1 MTVDPKFSSILP
13 AGDSLKIDDGFR
25 KALDRAYHSR
35 AHLNKLFTEQRS
47 TIERLVRWSL
57 RGNHW
62 GVISDEDDLYQ
73 EACIW
78 IVDCLWRW
86 DETRGTPLAE
96 YVVYNVGARL
106 RNALQKELASK
117 RRPKKPNVSLNKKKY
132 NDEDNDMTVQDTV
145 ASNDPSAEERLAYE
159 EVMKCID
166 TQMTFVEKRLLDF
179 LIEED
184 GNFKEAAIK
193 LQRVVRGAN
202 TMSEGA
208 FRMHL
213 RRNVVPKIHSFLV
226 KNNYVNAGTKKKF
239 VQNFVHGLLFPI

>member
-1 MTVDPKFSSILP
+1 M
-13 AGDSLKIDDGFR
+13 KIDEGFR

-35 AHLNKLFTEQRS
+35 AQLTKLFTEQRS

-78 IVDCLWRW
+78 IVDSLWRW

-106 RNALQKELASK
+106 RNQIQKELASK
-117 RRPKKPNVSLNKKKY
+117 RRPKKPTISIYENRGRDKDGLSTSITIEETLPSR
-132 NDEDNDMTVQDTV
+132 E
-145 ASNDPSAEERLAYE
+145 SSAEERLALE
-159 EVMKCID
+159 EVLKCVD
-166 TQMTFVEKRLLDF
+166 EQMTFMEKRLLDF
-179 LIEED
+179 LIEEE

-193 LQRVVRGAN
+193 LQHVVRGAN
-202 TMSEGA
+202 AMTEGA

-213 RRNVVPKIHSFLV
+213 RRNVVPKIHLFLV
-226 KNNYVNAGTKKKF
+226 KNGFVNSSTKRKF
-239 VQNFVHGLLFPI
+239 VQNFVHDLLFPI

>member
-1 MTVDPKFSSILP
+1 M
-13 AGDSLKIDDGFR
+13 KIDDGFR

-106 RNALQKELASK
+106 RNAIQKELATK
-117 RRPKKPNVSLNKKKY
+117 RRPKKPSISIHEGRHKDKNGLA
-132 NDEDNDMTVQDTV
+132 
-145 ASNDPSAEERLAYE
+145 ASISIEETLPSNEPSAEERLAYE
-159 EVMKCID
+159 EVMQCLDK
-166 TQMTFVEKRLLDF
+166 QMSFIEKRLLDF

-193 LQRVVRGAN
+193 LQQVVRGAN
-202 TMSEGA
+202 SMSEGA

-226 KNNYVNAGTKKKF
+226 KNNFVKVETKKKF
-239 VQNFVHGLLFPI
+239 VQNFVHDLLFPI